1 MEQWLTMAR
10 RQQTPSPSSI
20 AVAAFARN
28 ATWTMEAQQI
38 TEPEL
43 VTVVKKKSP
52 RPVSQKTINNVLK
65 ARLDDAKLST
75 FDSMATALGVPLWVL
90 FIPTLKASDLQSPN
104 RERLVALVENYLKC
118 KDEGRH
124 HTETMAAG
132 FAAKAD
138 LP

>member
-1 MEQWLTMAR
+1 MPR
-10 RQQTPSPSSI
+10 RQEKPSPSSI

-28 ATWTMEAQQI
+28 ANWTMESLGL

-75 FDSMATALGVPLWVL
+75 FDSIATALGVPLWVL
-90 FIPTLKASDLQSPN
+90 FIPTLRASDLQSPN
-104 RERLVALVENYLKC
+104 RERLVALMENYLRC
-118 KDEGRH
+118 DNDSRH
-124 HTETMAAG
+124 HTENMAAA
-132 FAAKAD
+132 FAAKSGAA
-138 LP
+138 L